1 MAFGYATRDVRVKI
15 VTAHIAI
22 AALLIT
28 SPPMSSVAMANET
41 ATGSKSLSEMITER
55 DSARAETAKKG
66 KKLGLGNVLGVVV
79 GAGTALA
86 CGAFDKNNSNN
97 KQALCALA
105 GVAAGYV
112 SSLLGKAISAKL
124 KEKDQKK
131 LLAAAGDSLRTG
143 EPKSLDLPD
152 SGVVATV
159 TPKSAPVQK
168 EMSVDIFY
176 DTARLADLNKIR
188 VIAEPYMATNKSA
201 VLRSMP
207 ASDGKVVGKLS
218 ANQLLYVS
226 GQVEGSDYYLVSE
239 RVIDK
244 DDPEISTM
252 MAVGYIDSKAV
263 SPAKA
268 EATLPGKLAPASIDR
283 KPVLAVMTCNKHA
296 FELRDEEGK
305 RTKGDSFLC
314 RGPEGTSISA

>member
-1 MAFGYATRDVRVKI
+1 MADGYAEHSVRARKMQ
-15 VTAHIAI
+15 AFIAI
-22 AALLIT
+22 VALLVT
-28 SPPMSSVAMANET
+28 SLPLTPVVAANET
-41 ATGSKSLSEMITER
+41 TGGKSLSEMIVER
-55 DSARAETAKKG
+55 DSAREETAKKG
-66 KKLGLGNVLGVVV
+66 KKIGLGTVLSVVV

-86 CGAFDKNNSNN
+86 CGAFDNKNSDT
-97 KQALCALA
+97 KQALCTVA
-105 GVAAGYV
+105 GLAAGYLT
-112 SSLLGKAISAKL
+112 SLLGKAISKKL

-131 LLAAAGDSLRTG
+131 LLTAASESLRTG

-159 TPKSAPVQK
+159 TPKSTPVQK

-201 VLRSMP
+201 VLRSTP
-207 ASDGKVVGKLS
+207 ASDGKVVGKLA
-218 ANQLLYVS
+218 ANQPLYVS

-239 RVIDK
+239 RVIDR
-244 DDPEISTM
+244 DDPEVTTM

-268 EATLPGKLAPASIDR
+268 EVALPGKFAPTSIDR

-296 FELRDEEGK
+296 FELRDEAGK
-305 RTKGDSFLC
+305 LTKGDSFLC
-314 RGPEGTSISA
+314 RGPEGTPISA